1 MGWIIFVEVMTLA
14 RLKLLLCSLAV
25 CLSAGG
31 QNHVSG
37 YGLDKENAMLVYVRN
52 NADGT
57 VEWRHTVHVVDVKD
71 LGKTVRYTTES
82 YFTKA
87 NGKPLY
93 KSAMCE
99 FFNVEKETG
108 NILFDVSATMV
119 SYIKGRIGVN
129 ATTDGYSIL
138 SSFPSTLKPG
148 DKLDDV
154 SGRVKVGPL
163 TYTVTVDERVV
174 LRQETIT
181 VPAGK
186 FDCVVVQEHKVESGP
201 GHNRDVLNI
210 SWYSKGIGYV
220 RHDTYIKGRIDT
232 SEILES
238 MK

>member
-1 MGWIIFVEVMTLA
+1 MGWIIFVEVMTTA
-14 RLKLLLCSLAV
+14 RFKLLLCTLAV

-37 YGLDKENAMLVYVRN
+37 YGLDKENVMLVYVRN

-71 LGKTVRYTTES
+71 LGNTVRYTTES

-108 NILFDVSATMV
+108 NIMFDMSATMV
-119 SYIKGRIGVN
+119 SYIKGRVGIN
-129 ATTDGYSIL
+129 AT
-138 SSFPSTLKPG
+138 SSGIMSGFPSTLEPG
-148 DKLDDV
+148 DMLDRV
-154 SGRVKVGPL
+154 SGQAKVGPL
-163 TYTVTVDERVV
+163 TYTVTVDERKV
-174 LRQETIT
+174 LRHETIQ

-220 RHDTYIKGRIDT
+220 RHDTYIKGKLDT